1 MRVPMRGP
9 GRPRKWNKP
18 LKQWRADIP
27 EDDYDFIE
35 ETRARLGLSRAE
47 FIHMVLR
54 QANINLLE
62 FQAKIKHLEE
72 ALAQERKEKYALRE
86 QLEKERQEKEKW
98 RLKYEA
104 AVKGISISS
113 ISKEAEKFRL
123 IAEKVQ
129 EGKSWKQVCIEV
141 GIRNEAK
148 MRELLKIA
156 FNIYDEYGKIAE
168 TFTPKDS
175 VPEFKAW
182 TLLKDG
188 KGMLDYVFVPR
199 GQEKAFKKLKEAE
212 QEIKEKKVTK
222 IHDPAAEVTS
232 TLKEWYRTYFDY
244 LKSGKE
250 KQAMDFLLGV
260 QVNGL
265 KRLLEKYGEET
276 VKDVVYSDPRFVDV
290 FSSLLESLLREMKKK
305 KEEVVAE

>member
-1 MRVPMRGP
+1 MP
-9 GRPRKWNKP
+9 RPIKLRNPRAIVAHVEAEIKEEWSKLKGNMSWGDFFTTWYLRQKEVINAAVKIEVLERENKE
-18 LKQWRADIP
+18 KDKR
-27 EDDYDFIE
+27 IE
-35 ETRARLGLSRAE
+35 EL
-47 FIHMVLR
+47 
-54 QANINLLE
+54 
-62 FQAKIKHLEE
+62 E
-72 ALAQERKEKYALRE
+72 ALVERLQQEA
-86 QLEKERQEKEKW
+86 EKW

-104 AVKGISISS
+104 AVKGVSISS
-113 ISKEAEKFRL
+113 ISKEAERFKL

-168 TFTPKDS
+168 TFTPRDS

-188 KGMLDYVFVPR
+188 KGMLDYVFVPK

-232 TLKEWYRTYFDY
+232 TLKEWHRTYLSY
-244 LKSGKE
+244 LRDGKE

-290 FSSLLESLLREMKKK
+290 FSSLLESLLRELKK
-305 KEEVVAE
+305 KEEEAVAE

>member
-1 MRVPMRGP
+1 
-9 GRPRKWNKP
+9 
-18 LKQWRADIP
+18 
-27 EDDYDFIE
+27 
-35 ETRARLGLSRAE
+35 
-47 FIHMVLR
+47 
-54 QANINLLE
+54 
-62 FQAKIKHLEE
+62 
-72 ALAQERKEKYALRE
+72 
-86 QLEKERQEKEKW
+86 
-98 RLKYEA
+98 
-104 AVKGISISS
+104 
-113 ISKEAEKFRL
+113 
-123 IAEKVQ
+123 
-129 EGKSWKQVCIEV
+129 
-141 GIRNEAK
+141 

-168 TFTPKDS
+168 TFTPRDS
-175 VPEFKAW
+175 VPEFKDW

-222 IHDPAAEVTS
+222 IHDPAAEITS

-250 KQAMDFLLGV
+250 KQAVDFLLGV

-290 FSSLLESLLREMKKK
+290 FSSLLESLIRELKKK